1 MMEQPRKAIQ
11 ISDLDAASLLGAE
24 VEADISPDLP
34 RRQWL
39 YAWLLNPNIPGN
51 YQKSVDKW
59 IAILIVVNLFSMV
72 LEQVPAIFDPYK
84 NWFHAFDVFSIAVFV
99 IEYIT
104 RFYLAPEDEEFKNKG
119 SPRLSY
125 MGSPFAIIDML
136 AILPFFLQAIVPV
149 DLRALR
155 FLRLLRILKI
165 FRIVLPA
172 WKEFKELNRER
183 TFRQKIHALVFN
195 SPYSGKIKDFFDVF
209 IGVWVL
215 ISVIAVVLESVAS
228 VSYLINIEFVILDSV
243 AVAVFTIEY
252 MMRIYSS
259 VEEPGHRNP
268 FTGRF
273 KQMTNPST
281 FIDLLA
287 ILPFFLEVFL
297 HHVLDLRFLRVF
309 RLARLLK
316 LTRGSDATATLFK
329 VIKREWP
336 VMSAAAFIMILL
348 IVLTASLGYLFEHAA
363 QPEKFENIPTAIY
376 WAVITLASVG
386 YGDISPITPIGRA
399 MTVVMA
405 LLGIGI
411 FAIPAGLL
419 ASAFSDQLHKE
430 RDSLK
435 ASILKML
442 GDGELDEEEIN
453 QLRTEAKRLHLTV
466 EEMNS
471 ILEVL
476 NLEME
481 NARKSLLQ
489 LPINI
494 IAQNTLHSV
503 EHYKYLLNQIAQ
515 LGIYV
520 DQNAFLEKAQSD
532 DRLTESELDIWKRI
546 LEHR

>member
-1 MMEQPRKAIQ
+1 MEQPNKVIKIA
-11 ISDLDAASLLGAE
+11 DLDAAHLIGAQ
-24 VEADISPDLP
+24 VDADISPDLP

-59 IAILIVVNLFSMV
+59 IAILIVANLFAMV
-72 LEQVPAIFDPYK
+72 LEHVPSIFEPYK
-84 NWFHAFDVFSIAVFV
+84 NWFHAFDVFSIIVFV
-99 IEYIT
+99 IEYLT
-104 RFYLAPEDEEFKNKG
+104 RFYLAPEDEEFKAKG
-119 SPRLSY
+119 NPRLAY
-125 MGSPFAIIDML
+125 MASPFAIIDLL
-136 AILPFFLQAIVPV
+136 AILPYLLQAFVPV

-165 FRIVLPA
+165 FRILLPA
-172 WKEFKELNRER
+172 LKEFKELNRER
-183 TFRQKIHALVFN
+183 TFRQKIHALMFE
-195 SPYSGKIKDFFDVF
+195 SAYGGELKGFFDVF

-215 ISVIAVVLESVAS
+215 ISVLAVVMETVAS
-228 VSYLINIEFVILDSV
+228 VTYLINIEFVILDTI
-243 AVAVFTIEY
+243 AVAIFTLEF

-268 FTGRF
+268 LTGRIKEF
-273 KQMTNPST
+273 TKPST
-281 FIDLLA
+281 FIDFLA
-287 ILPFFLEVFL
+287 ILPFFLEVL
-297 HHVLDLRFLRVF
+297 LRDHLDLRFLRIF

-348 IVLTASLGYLFEHAA
+348 IILTASLGYLVEHAA

-386 YGDISPITPIGRA
+386 YGDISPITPIGRVI
-399 MTVVMA
+399 TVIMS

-430 RDSLK
+430 RESLK
-435 ASILKML
+435 ANILRML
-442 GDGELDEEEIN
+442 GDGELDPEEVAL
-453 QLRTEAKRLHLTV
+453 LRSEAKRLHLTV

-476 NLEME
+476 QLEME
-481 NARKSLLQ
+481 SARKSLMQ
-489 LPINI
+489 LPVNV
-494 IAQNTLHSV
+494 IAQTPLHAV
-503 EHYKYLLNQIAQ
+503 EHYKYLLNQITQ

-520 DQNAFLEKAQSD
+520 DQKGFLEKAQSE
-532 DRLTESELDIWKRI
+532 DRLTVSELEIWKRI
-546 LEHR
+546 HEHR

>member
-1 MMEQPRKAIQ
+1 MEQPNKVIKIA
-11 ISDLDAASLLGAE
+11 DLDAAHLIGAQ
-24 VEADISPDLP
+24 VDADISPDLP

-59 IAILIVVNLFSMV
+59 IAILIVANLFAMV
-72 LEQVPAIFDPYK
+72 LEHVPAIFENYK
-84 NWFHAFDVFSIAVFV
+84 NWFHAFDVFSIIVFV
-99 IEYIT
+99 IEYLT
-104 RFYLAPEDEEFKNKG
+104 RFYLAPEDEEFKTKG
-119 SPRLSY
+119 NPRLAY
-125 MGSPFAIIDML
+125 MSSPFAIIDLL
-136 AILPFFLQAIVPV
+136 AILPYLLQAFVPV

-165 FRIVLPA
+165 FRILLPA
-172 WKEFKELNRER
+172 LKEFKELNRER
-183 TFRQKIHALVFN
+183 TFRQKIHALMFE
-195 SPYSGKIKDFFDVF
+195 SAYGGELKGFFDVF

-215 ISVIAVVLESVAS
+215 ISVFAVVLETVAS
-228 VSYLINIEFVILDSV
+228 VTYLINIEFVILDTI
-243 AVAVFTIEY
+243 AVAIFTLEF

-268 FTGRF
+268 LTGRIKEF
-273 KQMTNPST
+273 TKPST
-281 FIDLLA
+281 FIDFLA
-287 ILPFFLEVFL
+287 ILPFFLEVL
-297 HHVLDLRFLRVF
+297 LRDHLDLRFLRIF

-348 IVLTASLGYLFEHAA
+348 IVLTASLGYLVEHAA

-386 YGDISPITPIGRA
+386 YGDISPITPIGRVI
-399 MTVVMA
+399 TVIMS

-430 RDSLK
+430 RESLK
-435 ASILKML
+435 ANILRML
-442 GDGELDEEEIN
+442 GDGELDPEEVAL
-453 QLRTEAKRLHLTV
+453 LRSEAKRLHLTV

-476 NLEME
+476 QLEME
-481 NARKSLLQ
+481 SARKSLMQ
-489 LPINI
+489 LPVNV
-494 IAQNTLHSV
+494 IAQTPLHAV
-503 EHYKYLLNQIAQ
+503 EHYKYLLNQITQ

-520 DQNAFLEKAQSD
+520 DQKGFLEKAQSE
-532 DRLTESELDIWKRI
+532 DRLTVSELEIWKRI
-546 LEHR
+546 HEHR

>member
-1 MMEQPRKAIQ
+1 MEQPHKVIKIA
-11 ISDLDAASLLGAE
+11 DLDAAHLIGAQ
-24 VEADISPDLP
+24 VDADISPDLP

-59 IAILIVVNLFSMV
+59 IAILIVANLFAMV
-72 LEQVPAIFDPYK
+72 LEHVPAIFEPHK
-84 NWFHAFDVFSIAVFV
+84 NWFHAFDVFSIIVFV
-99 IEYIT
+99 IEYLT
-104 RFYLAPEDEEFKNKG
+104 RFYLAPEDEEFKAKG
-119 SPRLSY
+119 NPRLAY
-125 MGSPFAIIDML
+125 MASPFAIIDLL
-136 AILPFFLQAIVPV
+136 AILPYLLQAFVPV

-165 FRIVLPA
+165 FRILLPA
-172 WKEFKELNRER
+172 LKEFKELNRER
-183 TFRQKIHALVFN
+183 TFRQKIHALMFE
-195 SPYSGKIKDFFDVF
+195 SAYGGKLKGFFDVF

-215 ISVIAVVLESVAS
+215 ISVLAVVMETVAS
-228 VSYLINIEFVILDSV
+228 VTYLINIEFVILDTI
-243 AVAVFTIEY
+243 AVAIFTLEF

-268 FTGRF
+268 LTGRIKEF
-273 KQMTNPST
+273 TKPST
-281 FIDLLA
+281 FIDFLA
-287 ILPFFLEVFL
+287 ILPFFLEVL
-297 HHVLDLRFLRVF
+297 LRDHLDLRFLRIF

-348 IVLTASLGYLFEHAA
+348 IILTASLGYLVEHAA

-386 YGDISPITPIGRA
+386 YGDISPITPIGRVI
-399 MTVVMA
+399 TVVMS

-430 RDSLK
+430 RESLK
-435 ASILKML
+435 ANILRML
-442 GDGELDEEEIN
+442 GDGELDPEEVAL
-453 QLRTEAKRLHLTV
+453 LRSEAKRLHLTV

-476 NLEME
+476 QLEME
-481 NARKSLLQ
+481 SARKSLMQ
-489 LPINI
+489 LPVNV
-494 IAQNTLHSV
+494 IAQTPLHAV
-503 EHYKYLLNQIAQ
+503 EHYKYLLNQITQ

-520 DQNAFLEKAQSD
+520 DQKGFLEKAQSE
-532 DRLTESELDIWKRI
+532 DRLTVSELEIWKRI
-546 LEHR
+546 HEHR

>member
-1 MMEQPRKAIQ
+1 MEQPNKVIKIA
-11 ISDLDAASLLGAE
+11 DLDAAHLIGAQ
-24 VEADISPDLP
+24 VDADISPDLP

-59 IAILIVVNLFSMV
+59 IAILIVANLFAMV
-72 LEQVPAIFDPYK
+72 LEHVPAIFEPYK
-84 NWFHAFDVFSIAVFV
+84 NWFHAFDVFSIIVFV
-99 IEYIT
+99 IEYLT
-104 RFYLAPEDEEFKNKG
+104 RFYLAPEDEEFKAKG
-119 SPRLSY
+119 NPRLAY
-125 MGSPFAIIDML
+125 MASPFAIIDLL
-136 AILPFFLQAIVPV
+136 AILPYLLQAFVPV

-165 FRIVLPA
+165 FRILLPA
-172 WKEFKELNRER
+172 LKEFKELNRER
-183 TFRQKIHALVFN
+183 TFRQKIHALMFE
-195 SPYSGKIKDFFDVF
+195 SAYGGKLKEFFDVF

-215 ISVIAVVLESVAS
+215 ISVLAVVMETVAS
-228 VSYLINIEFVILDSV
+228 VTYLINIEFVILDTI
-243 AVAVFTIEY
+243 AVAIFTLEF

-268 FTGRF
+268 LTGRIKEF
-273 KQMTNPST
+273 TKPST
-281 FIDLLA
+281 FIDFLA
-287 ILPFFLEVFL
+287 ILPFFLEVL
-297 HHVLDLRFLRVF
+297 LRDHLDLRFLRIF

-348 IVLTASLGYLFEHAA
+348 IVLTASLGYLVEHAA

-386 YGDISPITPIGRA
+386 YGDISPITPIGRVI
-399 MTVVMA
+399 TVIMS

-430 RDSLK
+430 RESLK
-435 ASILKML
+435 ANILRML
-442 GDGELDEEEIN
+442 GDGELDPEEVAL
-453 QLRTEAKRLHLTV
+453 LRSEAKRLHLTV

-476 NLEME
+476 QLEME
-481 NARKSLLQ
+481 SARKSLMQ
-489 LPINI
+489 LPVNV
-494 IAQNTLHSV
+494 IAQTPLHAV
-503 EHYKYLLNQIAQ
+503 EHYKYLLNQITQ

-520 DQNAFLEKAQSD
+520 DQKGFLEKAQSE
-532 DRLTESELDIWKRI
+532 DRLTVSELEIWKRI
-546 LEHR
+546 HEHR

>member
-1 MMEQPRKAIQ
+1 MEQPNKVIKIA
-11 ISDLDAASLLGAE
+11 DLDAAHLIGAQ
-24 VEADISPDLP
+24 VDADISPDLP

-59 IAILIVVNLFSMV
+59 IAILIVANLFAMV
-72 LEQVPAIFDPYK
+72 LEHVPAIFEPYK
-84 NWFHAFDVFSIAVFV
+84 NWFHAFDVFSIIVFV
-99 IEYIT
+99 IEYLT
-104 RFYLAPEDEEFKNKG
+104 RFYLAPEDEEFKAKG
-119 SPRLSY
+119 NPRLAY
-125 MGSPFAIIDML
+125 MASPFAIIDLL
-136 AILPFFLQAIVPV
+136 AILPYLLQAFVPV

-165 FRIVLPA
+165 FRILLPA
-172 WKEFKELNRER
+172 LKEFKELNRER
-183 TFRQKIHALVFN
+183 TFRQKIHALMFD
-195 SPYSGKIKDFFDVF
+195 SAYGGKLKEFFDVF

-215 ISVIAVVLESVAS
+215 ISVLAVVMETVAS
-228 VSYLINIEFVILDSV
+228 VTYLINIEFVILDTI
-243 AVAVFTIEY
+243 AVAIFTLEF

-268 FTGRF
+268 LTGRIKEF
-273 KQMTNPST
+273 TKPST
-281 FIDLLA
+281 FIDFLA
-287 ILPFFLEVFL
+287 ILPFFLEVL
-297 HHVLDLRFLRVF
+297 LRDHLDLRFLRIF

-348 IVLTASLGYLFEHAA
+348 IILTASLGYLVEHAA

-386 YGDISPITPIGRA
+386 YGDISPITPIGRVI
-399 MTVVMA
+399 TVIMS

-430 RDSLK
+430 RESLK
-435 ASILKML
+435 ANILRML
-442 GDGELDEEEIN
+442 GDGELDPEEVAL
-453 QLRTEAKRLHLTV
+453 LRSEAKRLHLTV

-476 NLEME
+476 QLEME
-481 NARKSLLQ
+481 SARKSLMQ
-489 LPINI
+489 LPVNV
-494 IAQNTLHSV
+494 IAQTPLHAV
-503 EHYKYLLNQIAQ
+503 EHYKYLLNQITQ

-520 DQNAFLEKAQSD
+520 DQKGFLEKAQSE
-532 DRLTESELDIWKRI
+532 DRLTVSELEIWKRI
-546 LEHR
+546 HEHR

>member
-1 MMEQPRKAIQ
+1 MEQPRKAIR
-11 ISDLDAASLLGAE
+11 IADLDAAALLGAE

-59 IAILIVVNLFSMV
+59 IAILIIANLFSMV
-72 LEQVPAIFDPYK
+72 LEQVPAIFEPYQA
-84 NWFHAFDVFSIAVFV
+84 WFHAFDVFSIIVFV

-104 RFYLAPEDEEFKNKG
+104 RFYLAPEDEEFKAKG
-119 SPRLSY
+119 NPRLSY
-125 MGSPFAIIDML
+125 MASPFAIIDLL
-136 AILPFFLQAIVPV
+136 AIVPFFLQAFVPV

-165 FRIVLPA
+165 FRILLPA
-172 WKEFKELNRER
+172 LKEFKELNRER
-183 TFRQKIHALVFN
+183 TFRQKVHALVFN
-195 SPYSGKIKDFFDVF
+195 SPYGGKLKDFFDVF

-228 VSYLINIEFVILDSV
+228 VSYLINIEFVILDTI
-243 AVAVFTIEY
+243 AVAIFTIEY
-252 MMRIYSS
+252 MMRIYSA

-268 FTGRF
+268 LTGRI
-273 KQMTNPST
+273 KQFTNPST
-281 FIDLLA
+281 FIDFLA
-287 ILPFFLEVFL
+287 ILPFFLEVLL

-316 LTRGSDATATLFK
+316 LTRGSDATATLFQ

-386 YGDISPITPIGRA
+386 YGDISPVTPIGRA

-430 RDSLK
+430 RDALK

-442 GDGELDEEEIN
+442 GDGELDEEEMAL
-453 QLRTEAKRLHLTV
+453 LRSEAKRLHLTV

-476 NLEME
+476 QLELE

-489 LPINI
+489 LPVNV
-494 IAQNTLHSV
+494 IAQNPLHSV

-532 DRLTESELDIWKRI
+532 DRLTVSEIEIWKRI
-546 LEHR
+546 HEHR

>member
-1 MMEQPRKAIQ
+1 MEQPRKAIK
-11 ISDLDAASLLGAE
+11 IADLDAASLLGAE
-24 VEADISPDLP
+24 VEANISPDLP

-39 YAWLLNPNIPGN
+39 YAWLLDPKTPGN

-59 IAILIVVNLFSMV
+59 IAILIIANLFSMV
-72 LEQVPAIFDPYK
+72 LEQVPAIFEPYK
-84 NWFHAFDVFSIAVFV
+84 NWFHAFDVFSIIVFV

-104 RFYLAPEDEEFKNKG
+104 RFYLAPEDEEFKAKG
-119 SPRLSY
+119 NPRLSY
-125 MGSPFAIIDML
+125 MASPFAIIDLL
-136 AILPFFLQAIVPV
+136 AIVPFFLQAFVPV

-165 FRIVLPA
+165 FRILLPA
-172 WKEFKELNRER
+172 LKEFKELNRER
-183 TFRQKIHALVFN
+183 TFRQKIHALVFE
-195 SPYSGKIKDFFDVF
+195 SPYGGKLKDFFDVF

-228 VSYLINIEFVILDSV
+228 VSYLINIEFVILDTI
-243 AVAVFTIEY
+243 AVAIFTIEY

-259 VEEPGHRNP
+259 VEVPGHRNP
-268 FTGRF
+268 LIGRV
-273 KQMTNPST
+273 KQFTNPST
-281 FIDLLA
+281 FIDFLA
-287 ILPFFLEVFL
+287 ILPFFLEVLL

-316 LTRGSDATATLFK
+316 LTRGSDATATLFQ

-348 IVLTASLGYLFEHAA
+348 IVMTASLGYLFEHAA
-363 QPEKFENIPTAIY
+363 QPDKFENIPTAIY

-386 YGDISPITPIGRA
+386 YGDISPVTPIGRA

-430 RDSLK
+430 RDALK

-442 GDGELDEEEIN
+442 GDGELDEEEMAL
-453 QLRTEAKRLHLTV
+453 LRSEAKRLHLTV

-476 NLEME
+476 QLELE
-481 NARKSLLQ
+481 SARKSLLQ
-489 LPINI
+489 LPVNV
-494 IAQNTLHSV
+494 IAQNPVHAI

-515 LGIYV
+515 LGIFV
-520 DQNAFLEKAQSD
+520 DQTAFLQKAQSE
-532 DRLTESELDIWKRI
+532 DRLTASEIEVWKNIHTPR
-546 LEHR
+546 

>member
-1 MMEQPRKAIQ
+1 MEEPRKAIQ
-11 ISDLDAASLLGAE
+11 ISDLDAAALLGAE
-24 VEADISPDLP
+24 VEANISPDLP

-39 YAWLLNPNIPGN
+39 YAWLLDPNIPGN
-51 YQKSVDKW
+51 YQKAVDKW
-59 IAILIVVNLFSMV
+59 IAILIVANLFTMV
-72 LEQVPAIFDPYK
+72 LEQVPAIFEPYK
-84 NWFHAFDVFSIAVFV
+84 NWFHAFDVFSITVFV
-99 IEYIT
+99 IEYMT
-104 RFYLAPEDEEFKNKG
+104 RFFLAPEDEEFKAKG
-119 SPRLSY
+119 NPRLAY
-125 MGSPFAIIDML
+125 VFSPFAIIDLL
-136 AILPFFLQAIVPV
+136 AIVPFFLQAFVPV

-165 FRIVLPA
+165 FRVLLPA

-195 SPYSGKIKDFFDVF
+195 SPYGGKLKDFFDVF

-215 ISVIAVVLESVAS
+215 ISVLAVVLESVAS
-228 VSYLINIEFVILDSV
+228 VSYLINIEFVILDTI
-243 AVAVFTIEY
+243 AVAIFTLEY
-252 MMRIYSS
+252 MMRIYAS

-268 FTGRF
+268 VVGRF

-297 HHVLDLRFLRVF
+297 HQMLDLRFLRVF

-348 IVLTASLGYLFEHAA
+348 IVLTASLGYLVEHAA

-399 MTVVMA
+399 MTDVMY

-435 ASILKML
+435 ANILRML
-442 GDGELDEEEIN
+442 KDGELDEDEIAL
-453 QLRTEAKRLHLTV
+453 LRSEAKRLHLTV

-476 NLEME
+476 HLEME

-489 LPINI
+489 LPVNV
-494 IAQNTLHSV
+494 IAQNPLHAV

-520 DQNAFLEKAQSD
+520 DKAAFLDKATSD
-532 DRLTESELDIWKRI
+532 DRLTVSEIEIWKRI

>member
-1 MMEQPRKAIQ
+1 MEQPHKVIKIA
-11 ISDLDAASLLGAE
+11 DLDAAHLIGAQ
-24 VEADISPDLP
+24 VDADISPDLP

-59 IAILIVVNLFSMV
+59 IAILIVANLFAMV
-72 LEQVPAIFDPYK
+72 LEHVPSIFEPYK
-84 NWFHAFDVFSIAVFV
+84 NWFHAFDVFSIIVFV
-99 IEYIT
+99 IEYLT
-104 RFYLAPEDEEFKNKG
+104 RFYLAPEDEEFKAKG
-119 SPRLSY
+119 NPRLAY
-125 MGSPFAIIDML
+125 MASPFAIIDLL
-136 AILPFFLQAIVPV
+136 AILPYLLQAFVPV

-165 FRIVLPA
+165 FRILLPA
-172 WKEFKELNRER
+172 LKEFKELNRER
-183 TFRQKIHALVFN
+183 TFRQKIHALMFE
-195 SPYSGKIKDFFDVF
+195 SAYGGKLKEFFDVF

-215 ISVIAVVLESVAS
+215 ISVLAVVMETVAS
-228 VSYLINIEFVILDSV
+228 VTYLINIEFVILDTI
-243 AVAVFTIEY
+243 AVAIFTLEF

-268 FTGRF
+268 LTGRIKEF
-273 KQMTNPST
+273 TKPST
-281 FIDLLA
+281 FIDFLA
-287 ILPFFLEVFL
+287 ILPFFLEVL
-297 HHVLDLRFLRVF
+297 LRDHLDLRFLRIF

-348 IVLTASLGYLFEHAA
+348 IILTASLGYLVEHAA

-386 YGDISPITPIGRA
+386 YGDISPITPIGRVI
-399 MTVVMA
+399 TVIMS

-430 RDSLK
+430 RESLK
-435 ASILKML
+435 ANILRML
-442 GDGELDEEEIN
+442 GDGELDPEEVAL
-453 QLRTEAKRLHLTV
+453 LRSEAKRLHLTV

-476 NLEME
+476 QLEME
-481 NARKSLLQ
+481 SARKSLMQ
-489 LPINI
+489 LPVNV
-494 IAQNTLHSV
+494 IAQTPLHAV
-503 EHYKYLLNQIAQ
+503 EHYKYLLNQITQ

-520 DQNAFLEKAQSD
+520 DQKGFLEKAQSE
-532 DRLTESELDIWKRI
+532 DRLTVSELEIWKRI
-546 LEHR
+546 HEHR

>member
-1 MMEQPRKAIQ
+1 MEQPRKAIQ
-11 ISDLDAASLLGAE
+11 IADLDAASLLGAE
-24 VEADISPDLP
+24 LEADISPDLP

-51 YQKSVDKW
+51 HQKSLDNW
-59 IAILIVVNLFSMV
+59 IAILIIANLFSMV
-72 LEQVPAIFDPYK
+72 LEQVPAIFEPYQ
-84 NWFHAFDVFSIAVFV
+84 NWFHAFDVFSIVVFV
-99 IEYIT
+99 IEYAT

-119 SPRLSY
+119 HPRLSY
-125 MGSPFAIIDML
+125 MGSPFAIIDLL

-165 FRIVLPA
+165 FRILLPA
-172 WKEFKELNRER
+172 WKEFKEVNLER

-195 SPYSGKIKDFFDVF
+195 SPYGGKLKDFFDVF

-228 VSYLINIEFVILDSV
+228 VSYLINIEFVILDSI

-252 MMRIYSS
+252 MMRIYSA

-268 FTGRF
+268 LTGRI

-430 RDSLK
+430 RDALK

-442 GDGELDEEEIN
+442 GDGELDEKEITL
-453 QLRTEAKRLHLTV
+453 LRSEAKRLHLTV

-481 NARKSLLQ
+481 NARKSLMQ
-489 LPINI
+489 LPVNV
-494 IAQNTLHSV
+494 IAQNPLHSV
-503 EHYKYLLNQIAQ
+503 EHYKYLINQISQ
-515 LGIYV
+515 LSIYV
-520 DQNAFLEKAQSD
+520 DQTAFLEKAQASD
-532 DRLTESELDIWKRI
+532 KLTASELEIWKRI
-546 LEHR
+546 NEQR

>member
-1 MMEQPRKAIQ
+1 MEQPRKAIK
-11 ISDLDAASLLGAE
+11 IADLDAATLLGAE
-24 VEADISPDLP
+24 VEANISPDLP

-59 IAILIVVNLFSMV
+59 IAILIIANLFTMV
-72 LEQVPAIFDPYK
+72 LEQVPAIFEPYK
-84 NWFHAFDVFSIAVFV
+84 NWFHAFDVFSIIVFV
-99 IEYIT
+99 IEYLT
-104 RFYLAPEDEEFKNKG
+104 RFYLAPEDEEFKDKG
-119 SPRLSY
+119 NPRLSY
-125 MGSPFAIIDML
+125 MASPFAVIDLL
-136 AILPFFLQAIVPV
+136 AILPFFLQAFVPV

-165 FRIVLPA
+165 FRVLLPA
-172 WKEFKELNRER
+172 LKEFKALNRER
-183 TFRQKIHALVFN
+183 TFRQKIHALVFE
-195 SPYSGKIKDFFDVF
+195 SAYGGKLKEFFDMF

-215 ISVIAVVLESVAS
+215 ISVLAVVLETVAS
-228 VSYLINIEFVILDSV
+228 VSYLINIEFVILDTI
-243 AVAVFTIEY
+243 AVAIFTIEY
-252 MMRIYSS
+252 MMRIYSA

-268 FTGRF
+268 LTGRV
-273 KQMTNPST
+273 KQFTNPST
-281 FIDLLA
+281 FIDFLA
-287 ILPFFLEVFL
+287 ILPFFLEALL
-297 HHVLDLRFLRVF
+297 HHVLDLRFLRIF

-348 IVLTASLGYLFEHAA
+348 IVLTASLGYLVEHAA

-386 YGDISPITPIGRA
+386 YGDISPVTPIGRA
-399 MTVVMA
+399 ITVVMS

-430 RDSLK
+430 RDALK

-442 GDGELDEEEIN
+442 GDGELDEEEMAL
-453 QLRTEAKRLHLTV
+453 LRSEAKRLHLTV

-476 NLEME
+476 QLELE
-481 NARKSLLQ
+481 SARKSLLQ
-489 LPINI
+489 LPVNV
-494 IAQNTLHSV
+494 IAQNTLHAV

-520 DQNAFLEKAQSD
+520 DQSAFLEKAQSE
-532 DRLTESELDIWKRI
+532 DRLTVSELELWKRI
-546 LEHR
+546 QEHR

>member
-1 MMEQPRKAIQ
+1 MEQPHKVIKIA
-11 ISDLDAASLLGAE
+11 DLDAAHLIGAQ
-24 VEADISPDLP
+24 VDADISPDLP

-59 IAILIVVNLFSMV
+59 IAILIVANLFAMV
-72 LEQVPAIFDPYK
+72 LEHVPAIFETYK
-84 NWFHAFDVFSIAVFV
+84 NWFHAFDVFSIIVFV
-99 IEYIT
+99 IEYLT
-104 RFYLAPEDEEFKNKG
+104 RFYLAPEDEEFKAKG
-119 SPRLSY
+119 NPRLAY
-125 MGSPFAIIDML
+125 MASPFAIIDLL
-136 AILPFFLQAIVPV
+136 AILPYLLQAFVPV

-165 FRIVLPA
+165 FRILLPA
-172 WKEFKELNRER
+172 LKEFKELNRER
-183 TFRQKIHALVFN
+183 TFRQKIHALMFE
-195 SPYSGKIKDFFDVF
+195 SAYGGKLKEFFDVF

-215 ISVIAVVLESVAS
+215 ISVLAVVMETVAS
-228 VSYLINIEFVILDSV
+228 VTYLINIEFVILDTI
-243 AVAVFTIEY
+243 AVAIFTLEF

-268 FTGRF
+268 LTGRIKEF
-273 KQMTNPST
+273 TKPST
-281 FIDLLA
+281 FIDFLA
-287 ILPFFLEVFL
+287 ILPFFLEVL
-297 HHVLDLRFLRVF
+297 LRDHLDLRFLRIF

-348 IVLTASLGYLFEHAA
+348 IILTASLGYLVEHAA

-386 YGDISPITPIGRA
+386 YGDISPITPIGRVI
-399 MTVVMA
+399 TVIMS

-430 RDSLK
+430 RESLK
-435 ASILKML
+435 ANILRML
-442 GDGELDEEEIN
+442 GDGELDPEEVAL
-453 QLRTEAKRLHLTV
+453 LRSEAKRLHLTV

-476 NLEME
+476 QLEME
-481 NARKSLLQ
+481 SARKSLMQ
-489 LPINI
+489 LPVNV
-494 IAQNTLHSV
+494 IAQTPLHAV
-503 EHYKYLLNQIAQ
+503 EHYKYLLNQITQ

-520 DQNAFLEKAQSD
+520 DQKGFLEKAQSE
-532 DRLTESELDIWKRI
+532 DRLTVSELEIWKRI
-546 LEHR
+546 HEHR